1 MAVDNILIIDE
12 TEVSTMT
19 GSWTEYLC
27 LRKLSSNR
35 FELSVRGFQILGEIK
50 DYYDERSD
58 TYSYPDKINGW
69 SVRGAEGEYVVGH
82 LMVNQ
87 SDEIMPIEF
96 SSVDEP
102 EVMEWL
108 SYPKK
113 YDDKIINDIR
123 SHIEKS

>member
-1 MAVDNILIIDE
+1 
-12 TEVSTMT
+12 
-19 GSWTEYLC
+19 
-27 LRKLSSNR
+27 
-35 FELSVRGFQILGEIK
+35 LGEIK

-113 YDDKIINDIR
+113 YPDKAINKIR
-123 SHIEKS
+123 SHIQEV